1 MPQNMPGLA
10 SFCVTVALGLG
21 SIYLLMV
28 SWFVAWLTLDEKRIE
43 ARKDGILPCITHTT
57 FSPGTSS
64 MGSMAEKMR
73 TVYISWLSSPFY
85 KALVVFTALALLV
98 FGVWGW
104 INIKQIFTP
113 SLMMPSDSYLR
124 DWIRV
129 HETNYPQAGWDAQ
142 VYSGYLGQENLDSIE
157 TLVTGLEELK
167 ADGTYVRDV
176 DCWWNNF
183 KQFTREK
190 TNFTSWT
197 ELGPDFSMV
206 LSDFLFSSYGGQ
218 YKTSFR
224 FSEDLQ
230 CNRPAPN
237 ITSSKF
243 SLSYVRLTTP
253 EEHIPAR
260 QAVKRVLEEAASPY
274 NFSHVKIYASWE
286 TDIIIGGELWRN
298 LGLSIT
304 CVVFVTFLLLCN
316 VQICLMVVFMVTLS
330 LTDIIGF
337 LHFWNITIDIISCIN
352 IVLAV
357 GLCVDYSVHI
367 GHSYLVSKG
376 NVQSFSHS
384 NVFFSLM
391 KLSDYKY

>member
-1 MPQNMPGLA
+1 MPGLA

-28 SWFVAWLTLDEKRIE
+28 SWFTAWLTLDERRIE
-43 ARKDGILPCITHTT
+43 AGQNGLLPCLSHSD
-57 FSPGTSS
+57 FSPGQTSVLAGWADRLKDLYIS
-64 MGSMAEKMR
+64 CLSSVLYR
-73 TVYISWLSSPFY
+73 TV
-85 KALVVFTALALLV
+85 VLLTTV
-98 FGVWGW
+98 LLLGLGVWGW
-104 INIKQIFTP
+104 THIRQIFNP

-124 DWIRV
+124 EWIRV
-129 HETNYPQAGWDAQ
+129 HEDNYPQAGWDAQ
-142 VYSGYLGQENLDSIE
+142 VYSGHLDQSDLSSIDK
-157 TLVTGLEELK
+157 LVTGLEGLK
-167 ADGTYVRDV
+167 EDGTYVRDV
-176 DCWWNNF
+176 DCWWTNF
-183 KQFTREK
+183 KQFTEEK
-190 TNFTSWT
+190 TNLTHWT
-197 ELGPDFSMV
+197 ELGPDFSQV

-218 YKTSFR
+218 YRASFK
-224 FSEDLQ
+224 FSGGLQ
-230 CNRPAPN
+230 CGRPAPN
-237 ITSSKF
+237 ITASQF

-260 QAVKRVLEEAASPY
+260 QAVRRIIQEAASPY

-304 CVVFVTFLLLCN
+304 CVVFITFLLLCN
-316 VQICLMVVFMVTLS
+316 VQICLMVVFMVSLS

-367 GHSYLVSKG
+367 GHSYLVAKG
-376 NVQSFSHS
+376 KTSTVNHLLL
-384 NVFFSLM
+384 N
-391 KLSDYKY
+391 